1 MRKALL
7 IASAAAFV
15 TNAAAADDITGNW
28 RTKNGETAAISEC
41 GSSFCITLKTG
52 KFSGRKIGTFSGAN
66 GAYSGKITDPNN
78 DKTYTGK
85 ASISGATLK
94 MSGCVMFGLL
104 CRSENW
110 QRM

>member
-7 IASAAAFV
+7 IAAAAAFV
-15 TNAAAADDITGNW
+15 TSTAAADEIIGNW
-28 RTKNGETAAISEC
+28 RTKNGETAAINEC

-52 KFSGRKIGTFSGAN
+52 KFSGRKIGSFNGAN
-66 GAYSGKITDPNN
+66 GSYSGKITAPNN

-85 ASISGATLK
+85 ASISGTILK